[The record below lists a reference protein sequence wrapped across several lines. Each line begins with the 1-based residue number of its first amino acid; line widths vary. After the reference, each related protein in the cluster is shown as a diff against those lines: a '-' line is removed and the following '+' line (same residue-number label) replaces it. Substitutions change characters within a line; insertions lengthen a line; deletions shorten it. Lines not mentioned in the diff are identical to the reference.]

1 MAEANELNPQVP
13 HETKAPKPNFS
24 FSIWPPSQRIRDAAI
39 LRLAQ
44 TLSSSSS
51 SIIANSKR
59 YASLT
64 ADEAS
69 AAACVIEEQALL
81 AAADTAA
88 ADDVGGRIE
97 KLGVYAKEISKR
109 ALEMLKAR
117 AAQVTAEELSPVKP
131 ESS

>member
-51 SIIANSKR
+51 IIANSKR

-69 AAACVIEEQALL
+69 DAACVIEEQALL